1 MRRTL
6 NSLNHI
12 QMVLNLQSLLIM
24 LHSNAVVEYGYQI
37 PPYPETQA
45 YVKNVLGYVQIQE
58 RQTVPETSDETNA
71 ADPKLQES
79 YTILKD
85 TVENEIGSFFS
96 CIS

>member
-24 LHSNAVVEYGYQI
+24 LVKCSGGVWI
-37 PPYPETQA
+37 SDPPYPETQA